1 MRILLKDRK
10 RVGREFQAT
19 VIPRLFSLV
28 LTIEAILEI
37 TKPDAVRKRLAS
49 AVTELDDV
57 LRQVRE
63 AVFGEIP

>member
-1 MRILLKDRK
+1 VRILLKDRK